1 MPYNS
6 LVSRTDVQALIP
18 EDVSRD
24 VIKGAVEQSAA
35 LSLFPRVT
43 LATNQQRVPVLSQ
56 LPVAYFVSGDTGL
69 KQTTEM
75 AWSNKYL
82 NVEELAAI
90 VPIPEAVLDDSGFD
104 VWGEVRPRL
113 EEAIGRALD
122 AAIIFGTNAPAS
134 WPTNIVAAAVAAGNA
149 YARGTN
155 AAAAGGI
162 AEDINQLMGLVEAD
176 GFDVN
181 GFVARRNYRSRLRSA
196 RDTSG
201 QRLLEFGGDRS
212 APTIE
217 GAPLVFAM
225 SGMWPTGLSAAEFL
239 AGDFSQ
245 VMLGVRQDMSY
256 KILDQAVITDA
267 GGLVVYNLPQQDMIA
282 LRVTFRVAW
291 QIANPMNY
299 EQPTEASRYPFAVLR
314 SPAS

>member
-6 LVSRTDVQALIP
+6 ITSRTDVQALIP
-18 EDVSRD
+18 EDVAGE
-24 VIKGAVEQSAA
+24 VIKGAIDQSAA

-43 LATNQQRVPVLSQ
+43 LSTNQQRVPVLSQ
-56 LPVAYFVSGDTGL
+56 LPIAYFVSGDTGL

-75 AWSNKYL
+75 AWTNKYL

-90 VPIPEAVLDDSGFD
+90 VPIPEAVLDDADFD
-104 VWGEVRPRL
+104 VWGEIRPRL
-113 EEAIGRALD
+113 EESIGRALD
-122 AAIIFGTNAPAS
+122 AAIFFGTNAPAS
-134 WPTNIVAAAVAAGNA
+134 WPTNIVAGAVAAANA
-149 YARGTN
+149 YTRGTN

-162 AEDINQLMGLVEAD
+162 AEDINQLMALVEAD

-181 GFVARRNYRSRLRSA
+181 GFVARRNYRARLRGA

-201 QRLLEFGGDRS
+201 QRLLDFGGS
-212 APTIE
+212 AQQPTIE
-217 GAPLVFAM
+217 AAPLVFAM
-225 SGMWPTGLSAAEFL
+225 SGMWPNGAAAAEML

-256 KILDQAVITDA
+256 KVLDQAVITDA
-267 GGLVVYNLPQQDMIA
+267 GGLVVYNLPQQDMVA

-291 QIANPMNY
+291 QIANPLNY
-299 EQPTEASRYPFAVLR
+299 EQPTEASRYPFGVLR
-314 SPAS
+314 SP